1 MDSSRKSFR
10 ALGVAQPLK
19 REIDEILMRVE
30 LEKRKY
36 LTLERE
42 ETFLK
47 ETLQHKR
54 KTLNSLKSKEP

>member
-1 MDSSRKSFR
+1 MDSSRKSFK

-19 REIDEILMRVE
+19 REIDDILMKVE

-42 ETFLK
+42 ESFLR
-47 ETLQHKR
+47 ETLQQKR
-54 KTLNSLKSKEP
+54 RTLN